1 MVRDVVETESQQKT
15 NSVFNLKI
23 FHPSDKRS
31 FEFIFPENNQKHSR
45 GQNEKQSNESGVHI
59 PKTLAGVVL
68 FESSFLFYFDIYK
81 YEDSFYF

>member
-45 GQNEKQSNESGVHI
+45 SQNEKQSNESGMRI

-68 FESSFLFYFDIYK
+68 FESSFLVTNQCQK
-81 YEDSFYF
+81 